1 MRGAECSKWDL
12 TANPDQHLLT
22 SFIRMLA
29 GPLDYTPGSMRN
41 ATKETFKPVDPGLP
55 STQGTRCHELAM
67 FVIFNQPL
75 AMLCDSPM
83 EYVKYPDIMQFVSAV
98 PTAFE
103 DTRALDGKIGEYALM
118 AKRKADTWYVGA
130 MTNWDARTVELD
142 FSFLPDSGTYQMTLY
157 TDAADAGTEASHYAV
172 KTMQVTRKTRLK
184 LSLAKGGGAV
194 AMVRP

>member
-1 MRGAECSKWDL
+1 
-12 TANPDQHLLT
+12 
-22 SFIRMLA
+22 
-29 GPLDYTPGSMRN
+29 
-41 ATKETFKPVDPGLP
+41 
-55 STQGTRCHELAM
+55 
-67 FVIFNQPL
+67 
-75 AMLCDSPM
+75 
-83 EYVKYPDIMQFVSAV
+83 MQFLSAV
-98 PTAFE
+98 TTAFE
-103 DTRALDGKIGEYALM
+103 DTWALDGKIGEYALM

-184 LSLAKGGGAV
+184 LPLAKGGGAV